1 MGKHARNLSA
11 ILSVARDC
19 ALELR
24 DAAESPNPEAAGL
37 LAELLEVLFP
47 MAPLE
52 KGLHVALP
60 WAVVS
65 PGSHFSRGDV
75 RGGEA
80 ARVRLQSSEIVVD
93 VLGNTLMGAFATPL
107 DAFETCDRK
116 LVEAGFHPL
125 NPDGFSL
132 ESWLE
137 ENRIAPREAQV
148 PSNPWQ
154 AIPGQALPAFPPPP
168 QWVWP
173 DDGSWRGPD
182 PGPYWGSRP
191 RLTPRSPRFMG
202 PVGYA
207 SPHIILTTNTSGET
221 SGIQYSNGSFVVA
234 DDTRNAE
241 NLQTL
246 RRRLERALDT
256 FSGEDR

>member
-1 MGKHARNLSA
+1 MGKHATNLSA

-24 DAAESPNPEAAGL
+24 EATESPSPEAAGL

-47 MAPLE
+47 IAPLE
-52 KGLHVALP
+52 KGLRVALP

-65 PGSHFSRGDV
+65 PGFHFSRGDM

-80 ARVRLQSSEIVVD
+80 ARVRLQSSEIVVE
-93 VLGNTLMGAFATPL
+93 VLGKRLPGSFATPL
-107 DAFETCDRK
+107 EAFETCDRK
-116 LVEAGFHPL
+116 LVEAGYRPL

-137 ENRIAPREAQV
+137 ENRITPREAPA

-154 AIPGQALPAFPPPP
+154 EIPGQALPAFLPPP

-173 DDGSWRGPD
+173 DPE
-182 PGPYWGSRP
+182 PYWGSHP
-191 RLTPRSPRFMG
+191 RITPGSPRFRG

-207 SPHIILTTNTSGET
+207 QPHAVLTTGASSNSTALERAR
-221 SGIQYSNGSFVVA
+221 INYSNGEVLISG
-234 DDTRNAE
+234 DLSRED
-241 NLQTL
+241 LLGL
-246 RRRLERALDT
+246 RERLERAL
-256 FSGEDR
+256 SAWAVPK